1 MEYHYIAHVHA
12 VDSEKE
18 DFQGVIVASDYLE
31 AIKRIVYFYKY
42 DIAFVEIIIYDDKTV
57 PYLGA
62 KITFSPQGICDILG
76 EDNNG

>member
-42 DIAFVEIIIYDDKTV
+42 DIAFVEIIIADDKTV
-57 PYLGA
+57 PYFGA
-62 KITFSPQGICDILG
+62 KITFSHQAICYILG

>member
-12 VDSEKE
+12 VDPEKE

-42 DIAFVEIIIYDDKTV
+42 DIAFVEIIIYDDKAV
-57 PYLGA
+57 PYFGA
-62 KITFSPQGICDILG
+62 KITFSHQGICDILG

>member
-18 DFQGVIVASDYLE
+18 DFQGVIVASNYLE

-42 DIAFVEIIIYDDKTV
+42 DIAFVEIIIADDKTV
-57 PYLGA
+57 PYFGA
-62 KITFSPQGICDILG
+62 KIIFSHQAICDILG